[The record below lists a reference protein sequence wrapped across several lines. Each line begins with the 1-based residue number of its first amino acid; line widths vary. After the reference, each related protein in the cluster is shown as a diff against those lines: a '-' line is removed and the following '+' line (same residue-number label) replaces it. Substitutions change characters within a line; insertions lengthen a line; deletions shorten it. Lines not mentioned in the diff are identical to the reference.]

1 MSSPLVTFNF
11 KTFPKH
17 RQTQFFKFFGTNL
30 RNVRLKT
37 RGQRRF
43 WKKKFKKWFFQFF
56 LKEIILFLLEFELYV
71 KNAFFWGI
79 ACWNGSKITKFGIFA
94 HFSWF
99 LSRFLFFT
107 IFLMILR
114 KKIFSLEFL
123 FNLCSDITK
132 TW

>member
-1 MSSPLVTFNF
+1 MGENSKFCNFWAISTCYTSKESIFHIEFNF
-11 KTFPKH
+11 LLKDMIFLKKNWKKSSFH
-17 RQTQFFKFFGTNL
+17 FFFK
-30 RNVRLKT
+30 
-37 RGQRRF
+37 Q
-43 WKKKFKKWFFQFF
+43 
-56 LKEIILFLLEFELYV
+56 IILFQYKIEFYV

-79 ACWNGSKITKFGIFA
+79 ACWNGCKITKFGIFA